1 MREINQAPHLGVK
14 LYDISKAV
22 ETLEEIIVLQN
33 PVYDH
38 HLRLH
43 GQEIAL
49 ELARI
54 DARLQEILKG
64 LREASVVPV
73 PAGSDSEGVP
83 PQFC

>member
-1 MREINQAPHLGVK
+1 MRDINQAPHLGAK
-14 LYDISKAV
+14 LFDIKSSLDI
-22 ETLEEIIVLQN
+22 LEGIIVQQN

-49 ELARI
+49 DLFRI
-54 DARLQEILKG
+54 AAKLNLIVED
-64 LREASVVPV
+64 LRNASVVPV
-73 PAGSDSEGVP
+73 PAGSEDGVP